1 MPREFFFNLKCRT
14 NLGKASNWF
23 ECFAEVLPVIS
34 KRSLGRRPRERFK
47 CKIILTTYLFL
58 SLAKSEWETQSAPTT
73 TDAPNYGAA
82 YQIPLLLLRLQK
94 SFSEASYAPWTRL
107 KQSSA
112 KAPVSGEPRKP
123 DEPTHRCKSHAL

>member
-1 MPREFFFNLKCRT
+1 MVNTYLPLLNMPREFFFNLKCRGAACDKQT
-14 NLGKASNWF
+14 LSRA
-23 ECFAEVLPVIS
+23 
-34 KRSLGRRPRERFK
+34 RPRERFK

-73 TDAPNYGAA
+73 TDAPNHGAA

-94 SFSEASYAPWTRL
+94 SFSEASYAPWTQL

-112 KAPVSGEPRKP
+112 KAPVSGGSRKP
-123 DEPTHRCKSHAL
+123 DEPTHTCKSHAL